1 MRMLFSFHK
10 ILESLKSLEFI
21 SFFLIRLYLAYIFW
35 NAGTGKLAD
44 VDKFSG
50 WLGSLNIPF
59 PEIMG
64 WIVIGCEVGGSI
76 LLLVGLFV
84 RWVTL
89 PLLLILGTAVFTIHW
104 DNGWSHEN
112 NGVELAATYSILLL
126 VLLLSGGGKYLSLD
140 YWVSLKK

>member
-1 MRMLFSFHK
+1 MRLVVQRVLGASVEIRK
-10 ILESLKSLEFI
+10 ELI
-21 SFFLIRLYLAYIFW
+21 SEIGKGLLVYLGVGNNDVLTDVDYLVNKVLCLRIFED
-35 NAGTGKLAD
+35 NTGKMN
-44 VDKFSG
+44 
-50 WLGSLNIPF
+50 LNL
-59 PEIMG
+59 E
-64 WIVIGCEVGGSI
+64 EVGGSI

-112 NGVELAATYSILLL
+112 NGVELAATYSLLLL

-140 YWVSLKK
+140 YWVSVKK

>member
-1 MRMLFSFHK
+1 MRIFISFHK

-21 SFFLIRLYLAYIFW
+21 SFFLIRLYLANIFW
-35 NAGTGKLAD
+35 NAGIGKLVN
-44 VDKFSG
+44 VDKFSS

-64 WIVIGCEVGGSI
+64 WVVIGCEVGGSI
-76 LLLVGLFV
+76 FLLVGLFV

-89 PLLLILGTAVFTIHW
+89 PLLIILGTAVLTIHW

-112 NGVELAATYSILLL
+112 NGIELAVTYSLLL
-126 VLLLSGGGKYLSLD
+126 VVLLLSGGGKYLSLD

>member
-1 MRMLFSFHK
+1 MRIFISFHR

-21 SFFLIRLYLAYIFW
+21 SFFLIRLYLANIFW
-35 NAGTGKLAD
+35 NAGIGKLVN
-44 VDKFSG
+44 VDKFSS

-64 WIVIGCEVGGSI
+64 WVVIGCEVGGSI
-76 LLLVGLFV
+76 FLLVGLFV

-89 PLLLILGTAVFTIHW
+89 PLLIILGTAVLTIHW

-112 NGVELAATYSILLL
+112 NGIELAVTYSLLL
-126 VLLLSGGGKYLSLD
+126 VVLLLSGGGKYLSLD